1 MIKITKNQLVKNYD
15 FRNYQDKN
23 DSILF
28 PKYQIQFRLVLRNNN
43 LDSEILDGNF
53 DRLKEII
60 IGANKRNT
68 RFRLKINNTRIKDD
82 IISIYYF
89 WSDDKTLI
97 EYIKGVVWFW
107 NY

>member
-60 IGANKRNT
+60 IRANKRNT

-97 EYIKGVVWFW
+97 EYIKGVV
-107 NY
+107 

>member
-60 IGANKRNT
+60 IRANKRNT
-68 RFRLKINNTRIKDD
+68 RFRLKINNTRIKND
-82 IISIYYF
+82 ILSIYYF

-97 EYIKGVVWFW
+97 EYIKGII
-107 NY
+107 

>member
-60 IGANKRNT
+60 IRANKRNT
-68 RFRLKINNTRIKDD
+68 RFRLKINNTRIKDV
-82 IISIYYF
+82 IISIIYF

-97 EYIKGVVWFW
+97 EYIKGII
-107 NY
+107 